1 MAHYQA
7 HILVVDDAPLMRKV
21 LAEILQKFGYQV
33 STADNGQQAIDYFIE
48 HHPDLILMDADMP
61 TLDGVTA
68 CQRIKSL
75 PEAKYLP
82 VIIVTAYI
90 GREWV
95 DKAYAAGAIDY
106 VTKPVNWDVLRN
118 RIHYI
123 LQAKR
128 AEEALFD
135 EKEKAQVTLASIGD
149 GVITTNSTGLIEYIN
164 PIATALTG
172 WIHDEAHG
180 KPINE
185 VFSLINEVSK
195 QPIHFPIEDCLE
207 KQHIIELTSENTDIV
222 LQHRDGE
229 QFFAIEDSA
238 APIQDRH
245 GKMIGVVLVFH
256 DMTENRRMTQ
266 KLSYQA
272 KHDALTT
279 LYNRHEFNNQ
289 LRILL
294 QQPRYSHTEHALLYL
309 DLDQFKIVN
318 DTCGHD
324 AGDQLLKDVAMLL
337 QTTVHEFNSYTKATL
352 ARLGGDE
359 FALLLE
365 QCTLQDALLIS
376 HKLCEDVQNLR
387 FFWTDE
393 KNKLSRRVFKIG
405 ISIGLMP
412 ITAHLSEK
420 TTNQK
425 SVLAMADAACYAAKN
440 AGRNNVHIYKDT
452 DLAEEIEWVS
462 VINSNLE
469 KNSGFHL
476 FYQPISA
483 LKQTHYPKFYEVL
496 LRMDDRQ
503 GNLAPPGAFLSTA
516 ARYNL
521 MPTLDLYVIEQ
532 TLGWLSHNPA
542 RLEGLNLCS
551 INISAYSLA
560 DKNFLK
566 HVKTKLSA
574 TNVPLHK
581 VCFEVTETAAISNFT
596 GAQHFIQEMK
606 ALSCRIAMDDF
617 GSGIS
622 AFNFL
627 KKLPIDFLKIDGN
640 LIRHIDEDPINHAM
654 VKSINEIAHLMKIAT
669 IAEFV
674 ENEAIFKKLQ
684 ALDVDYIQGF
694 WVGKPQPLKDA
705 VITSTNP
712 PPQKQ
717 PTAMF

>member
-1 MAHYQA
+1 MADYQA

-21 LAEILQKFGYQV
+21 LAEILIKFGYWVQ
-33 STADNGQQAIDYFIE
+33 TADNGQQAIDYFIQ
-48 HHPDLILMDADMP
+48 HCPDLILMDADMP

-68 CQRIKSL
+68 CQRIKAL

-82 VIIVTAYI
+82 VIIVTAYV

-95 DKAYAAGAIDY
+95 DKAYAAGATDY

-149 GVITTNSTGLIEYIN
+149 GVITTNADGLIEYIN
-164 PIATALTG
+164 PIATSLTG
-172 WIHDEAHG
+172 WSHDEAHG
-180 KPINE
+180 KPINS
-185 VFSLINEVSK
+185 VFSLINEISK
-195 QPIHFPIEDCLE
+195 QSIYFPIENCLHNR
-207 KQHIIELTSENTDIV
+207 QTVTLTEHNQDIV
-222 LQHRDGE
+222 LLHRDGE
-229 QFFAIEDSA
+229 QCFAIEDSA

-245 GKMIGVVLVFH
+245 GNIIGVVLVFH

-272 KHDALTT
+272 KHDALTG
-279 LYNRHEFNNQ
+279 LFNRHEFNNR
-289 LRILL
+289 LRVVL
-294 QQPRYSHTEHALLYL
+294 QQPRQKKVEHALLYL

-337 QTTVHEFNSYTKATL
+337 QTTINDFNSCAKATL

-365 QCTLQDALLIS
+365 QCQLQDALLLA

-393 KNKLSRRVFKIG
+393 KNKLNRRVFKIG

-412 ITAHLSEK
+412 ITEHLSDK

-462 VINSNLE
+462 VINNNLE
-469 KNSGFHL
+469 KNTGFHL
-476 FYQPISA
+476 FYQPISS
-483 LKQTHYPKFYEVL
+483 LKETHYPKFYEVL

-521 MPTLDLYVIEQ
+521 MPTLDLYVIDQ
-532 TLGWLSHNPA
+532 ALMWLSNNPS
-542 RLEGLNLCS
+542 RLHVLNLCS

-560 DKNFLK
+560 DKKFLK
-566 HVKTKLSA
+566 QVKKHLLT
-574 TNVPLHK
+574 TTVPLSK
-581 VCFEVTETAAISNFT
+581 ICFEVTETAAISNFT

-606 ALSCRIAMDDF
+606 SLGCRIAMDDF

-622 AFNFL
+622 AFSFL

-640 LIRHIDEDPINHAM
+640 LIRHIDEDKVNYAM
-654 VKSINEIAHLMKIAT
+654 VKSINEIAHLLNIAT

-674 ENEAIFKKLQ
+674 ENEALFKKLQ
-684 ALDVDYIQGF
+684 ILNVDYIQGY
-694 WVGKPQPLKDA
+694 WVGKPQPLQDA
-705 VITSTNP
+705 PIVLASVDT
-712 PPQKQ
+712 PQ
-717 PTAMF
+717 AVN

>member
-1 MAHYQA
+1 MADYQG

-21 LAEILQKFGYQV
+21 LAEILQKFGYKV
-33 STADNGQQAIDYFIE
+33 KTADNGQQAIDYFIE
-48 HHPDLILMDADMP
+48 HRPELILMDADMP

-82 VIIVTAYI
+82 VIIVTAYV

-95 DKAYAAGAIDY
+95 DKAYAAGATDY

-149 GVITTNSTGLIEYIN
+149 GVITTDAKGLIEYVN
-164 PIATALTG
+164 PIATCLTG
-172 WIHDEAHG
+172 WSHDEARG
-180 KPINE
+180 KPINQ

-195 QPIHFPIEDCLE
+195 SPVHFPIEECLE
-207 KQHIIELTSENTDIV
+207 SRQVIELTDDGDNIV
-222 LQHRDGE
+222 LQHRNG
-229 QFFAIEDSA
+229 QHYFAIEDSA

-245 GKMIGVVLVFH
+245 GNIIGVVLVFH

-266 KLSYQA
+266 KLSFQA

-279 LYNRHEFNNQ
+279 LFNRHEFNNR
-289 LRILL
+289 LHDVL
-294 QQPRYSHTEHALLYL
+294 QQPRHQDIEHALLYL

-324 AGDQLLKDVAMLL
+324 AGDQLLKDVAILL
-337 QTTVHEFNSYTKATL
+337 QTSVNEFNSYAKATL

-365 QCTLQDALLIS
+365 QCKLQDALLLA
-376 HKLCEDVQNLR
+376 HKLCDDVQNLR

-393 KNKLSRRVFKIG
+393 KNKLTRRVFKIG

-412 ITAHLSEK
+412 ITDRLSDK

-462 VINSNLE
+462 VINNNLE
-469 KNSGFHL
+469 KNTGFHL
-476 FYQPISA
+476 FYQPINS
-483 LKQTHYPKFYEVL
+483 LKDSQYPKFYEVL

-503 GNLAPPGAFLSTA
+503 GHLAPPGAFLSTA

-532 TLGWLSHNPA
+532 TLVWISHNPV
-542 RLEGLNLCS
+542 RLQGLNLCS

-560 DKNFLK
+560 DQNFLK
-566 HVKTKLSA
+566 QVKSYLLKTH
-574 TNVPLHK
+574 VPLNK
-581 VCFEVTETAAISNFT
+581 ICFEITETTAISNFT
-596 GAQHFIQEMK
+596 GAQHFIQEIK
-606 ALSCRIAMDDF
+606 ALGCKIAMDDF
-617 GSGIS
+617 GTGIS
-622 AFNFL
+622 AFSFL

-640 LIRHIDEDPINHAM
+640 LIRHIADDEVNYAM
-654 VKSINEIAHLMKIAT
+654 VKSINDIAHLMNIET

-674 ENEAIFKKLQ
+674 ENEDIFNKLQ
-684 ALDVDYIQGF
+684 ELNVDYIQGF
-694 WVGKPQPLKDA
+694 WVGKPQPLQDGP
-705 VITSTNP
+705 ITLN
-712 PPQKQ
+712 QDIEVQQ
-717 PTAMF
+717 PTEVL

>member
-1 MAHYQA
+1 MADYQG

-21 LAEILQKFGYQV
+21 LAEILRKFGYRVQ
-33 STADNGQQAIDYFIE
+33 TAINGQQAIDYFIE
-48 HHPDLILMDADMP
+48 HRPELILMDADMP

-68 CQRIKSL
+68 CQRIKAL

-82 VIIVTAYI
+82 VIIVTAYV

-149 GVITTNSTGLIEYIN
+149 GVITTDATGLIEYIN
-164 PIATALTG
+164 PIATSLTG
-172 WIHDEAHG
+172 WSYDEARG
-180 KPINE
+180 KPLNDI
-185 VFSLINEVSK
+185 FSLMSETNK
-195 QPIHFPIEDCLE
+195 QAIYFPIENCLQE
-207 KQHIIELTSENTDIV
+207 RKVVELTSNSNNIV
-222 LQHRDGE
+222 LKHRDG
-229 QFFAIEDSA
+229 QHCYAIEDSA

-245 GKMIGVVLVFH
+245 GNIIGVVLVFH
-256 DMTENRRMTQ
+256 DITENRRMTQ

-279 LYNRHEFNNQ
+279 LFNRHEFNNR
-289 LRILL
+289 LRDLL
-294 QQPRYSHTEHALLYL
+294 QQPRKHGTEHALLYL

-324 AGDQLLKDVAMLL
+324 AGDQLLKDVAALL
-337 QTTVHEFNSYTKATL
+337 QTTVNEFSMYKKATL

-365 QCTLQDALLIS
+365 QCQLQNALLIA
-376 HKLCEDVQNLR
+376 HKLCDDVQNLC

-393 KNKLSRRVFKIG
+393 KNKLNRRVFKIG

-412 ITAHLSEK
+412 ITEYLSDK

-425 SVLAMADAACYAAKN
+425 SILAMADAACYAAKN

-476 FYQPISA
+476 FYQPISS
-483 LKQTHYPKFYEVL
+483 LKEIHYPKFYEVL

-521 MPTLDLYVIEQ
+521 MPTLDLYVIDQ
-532 TLGWLSHNPA
+532 TSTWLSNNPT
-542 RLEGLNLCS
+542 RLQGLNLCS

-566 HVKTKLSA
+566 QVKEYLQASP
-574 TNVPLHK
+574 VPLNK
-581 VCFEVTETAAISNFT
+581 ICFEVTETTAISNFT
-596 GAQHFIQEMK
+596 GAQRFIQEMK
-606 ALSCRIAMDDF
+606 ALGCRIAMDDF

-622 AFNFL
+622 AFSFL
-627 KKLPIDFLKIDGN
+627 KKLPIDFIKIDGN
-640 LIRHIDEDPINHAM
+640 LIRHIVEDKVNFAM
-654 VKSINEIAHLMKIAT
+654 VKSINEIAHLMNIAT

-674 ENEAIFKKLQ
+674 ENEAIFNKLQ
-684 ALDVDYIQGF
+684 GLEVDYIQGF
-694 WVGKPQPLKDA
+694 WVGKPQPLKDEPIILSQL
-705 VITSTNP
+705 VE
-712 PPQKQ
+712 KE
-717 PTAMF
+717 

>member
-1 MAHYQA
+1 MADYQG

-21 LAEILQKFGYQV
+21 LAEILQKFGYRV
-33 STADNGQQAIDYFIE
+33 KTADNGQQAIDYFIE
-48 HHPDLILMDADMP
+48 HRPELILMDADMP

-68 CQRIKSL
+68 CQRIKAL

-82 VIIVTAYI
+82 VIIVTAYV

-95 DKAYAAGAIDY
+95 DKAYAAGATDY

-149 GVITTNSTGLIEYIN
+149 GVITTDAKGLIEYIN
-164 PIATALTG
+164 PIATYLTG
-172 WIHDEAHG
+172 WSYDEARG
-180 KPINE
+180 KPLNDI
-185 VFSLINEVSK
+185 FSLINEITK
-195 QPIHFPIEDCLE
+195 QSVHFPIESCLE
-207 KQHIIELTSENTDIV
+207 ERQVVELTNNTNHIV
-222 LQHRDGE
+222 LKHRNGKHC
-229 QFFAIEDSA
+229 FAIEDSA

-245 GKMIGVVLVFH
+245 GNIIGVVLVFH

-279 LYNRHEFNNQ
+279 LFNRHEFNNR
-289 LRILL
+289 LRDIL
-294 QQPRYSHTEHALLYL
+294 QQPRQKGVSHALLYL

-324 AGDQLLKDVAMLL
+324 AGDQLLKDVAALL
-337 QTTVHEFNSYTKATL
+337 QTTVNEFSSYINATL

-365 QCTLQDALLIS
+365 QCKLQDALLIA
-376 HKLCEDVQNLR
+376 HKLCDDVQNLR

-393 KNKLSRRVFKIG
+393 KNKLNRRVFKIG

-412 ITAHLSEK
+412 ITEYLSDK

-425 SVLAMADAACYAAKN
+425 SILAMADAACYAAKN

-476 FYQPISA
+476 FYQPISS
-483 LKQTHYPKFYEVL
+483 LEETPYPKFYEVL

-503 GNLAPPGAFLSTA
+503 GHLAPPGAFLSTA

-521 MPTLDLYVIEQ
+521 MPTLDLYVIAQ
-532 TLGWLSHNPA
+532 TLTWLTNNPT
-542 RLEGLNLCS
+542 RLQGLNLCS

-566 HVKTKLSA
+566 QVKKHLQA
-574 TNVPLHK
+574 TTVPLNK
-581 VCFEVTETAAISNFT
+581 ICFEVTETAAISNFT

-606 ALSCRIAMDDF
+606 GLDCQIAMDDF

-622 AFNFL
+622 AFSFL

-640 LIRHIDEDPINHAM
+640 LIRHIAEDKVNYAM
-654 VKSINEIAHLMKIAT
+654 VKSINEIAHLMGIAT

-674 ENEAIFKKLQ
+674 ENEAIFNKLQ
-684 ALDVDYIQGF
+684 GLKVDYIQGF
-694 WVGKPQPLKDA
+694 WVGKPQPLQDEP
-705 VITSTNP
+705 IML
-712 PPQKQ
+712 KQ
-717 PTAMF
+717 LADVQQPEAI